1 MVSIE
6 RDGAALFVAR
16 ITVRLVGF
24 LSVIYF
30 ARALGAAALGI
41 YFTFRSVVSVL
52 TLLSYLGLPDA
63 TVKRISQA
71 ETDDQRAPY
80 LTAALLVAAGTFS
93 VVTAVVVLFG
103 DRLVNYIELGMAV
116 PLVLLLVGLGTCRGI
131 LFGALR
137 GEDQISVTAG
147 LETLGTL
154 SRVALSVL
162 FLQMGYGLMG
172 LIYGSA
178 ISMVVTAALSFYF
191 VDAGFAIPTPRA
203 VRRLIDFARYTIG
216 MNISHLTYTWADTM
230 VLAFFVSKASVGIYE
245 TSWRLTGI
253 SLIGAQAIGL
263 TLVPAVTRWHEDGN
277 LAGIERTF
285 ATAIGYAIALVLP
298 AVIGV
303 AVLGEELL
311 SVLYGFETG
320 VTVLFVLMVGQLAQ
334 AVKYI
339 TENVLLGIDRP
350 KEVFRTNV
358 LSVLANV
365 GLNFLLVP
373 SMGMYGA
380 AVATLATASVAVGA
394 QLWYLRQDLSLSVEW
409 RWVAWQVFVAL
420 AMGGAITLLEQR
432 EFVPQNTVVGV
443 VALVGVGVV
452 IYGCGMLAQRD
463 VRERLRAVLS

>member
-1 MVSIE
+1 MFA
-6 RDGAALFVAR
+6 GR

-30 ARALGAAALGI
+30 ARELGAAALGI

-63 TVKRISQA
+63 TVKRVSQ
-71 ETDDQRAPY
+71 EDDDDARAPY
-80 LTAALLVAAGTFS
+80 LTAALLVAGGVFTL
-93 VVTAVVVLFG
+93 VTGVVVLFG
-103 DRLVNYIELGMAV
+103 DQLVSYIELQAAV
-116 PLVLLLVGLGTCRGI
+116 PLIVLFVALGTSRGI

-154 SRVALSVL
+154 SRVALSVA
-162 FLQMGYGLMG
+162 FLQWGYGVIG
-172 LIYGSA
+172 LVYGGA
-178 ISMVVTAALSFYF
+178 VSMLLTTALAFYF
-191 VDAGFAIPTPRA
+191 VDAGFAIPTLA
-203 VRRLIDFARYTIG
+203 SVRRLVDFARYTIG

-263 TLVPAVTRWHEDGN
+263 TLIPAVTRWHEKGDI
-277 LAGIERTF
+277 AGIERTF
-285 ATAIGYAIALVLP
+285 AKGVGYAIALVLP

-320 VTVLFVLMVGQLAQ
+320 ATVLLVLMVGQLAQ
-334 AVKYI
+334 AIKYV
-339 TENVLLGIDRP
+339 TENVLVGIDRP
-350 KEVFRTNV
+350 KAVFRTNV

-365 GLNFLLVP
+365 GLNLLLVP
-373 SMGMYGA
+373 AIGMYGA
-380 AVATLATASVAVGA
+380 AVATLTTASIAVAA
-394 QLWYLRQDLSLSVEW
+394 QLFYLRQDLSLTAEW
-409 RWVAWQVFVAL
+409 RWVSWQVVVAL
-420 AMGGAITLLEQR
+420 TMGVTVYALEQWHHI
-432 EFVPQNTVVGV
+432 PQNTVSGV
-443 VALVGVGVV
+443 VALVAAGAV

-463 VRERLRAVLS
+463 IRTRVLAVLP